1 MGGNPI
7 NFFDSLGLYPTCE
20 SIILGVF
27 DVVSSRT
34 EEQVL
39 SRDYGFAFVVTG
51 PTVSPNLDPRRPR
64 QIPIA
69 PSLRTEVWW
78 ALRESLSIKEF
89 EKRKTFQKLK
99 VFCTELLKD
108 ECGNTREFN
117 TNFEQT
123 ELINE
128 IERLTGERIE
138 TREQLLRLLF
148 VL

>member
-1 MGGNPI
+1 MVGNPI
-7 NFFDSLGLYPTCE
+7 NLFDPLGLFPTCE
-20 SIILGVF
+20 SIILGTFNVIT
-27 DVVSSRT
+27 SRT

-39 SRDYGFAFVVTG
+39 SKDYGFAFVVTG
-51 PTVSPNLDPRRPR
+51 PSVSPNLDPRRPR
-64 QIPIA
+64 RPPIA

-78 ALRESLSIKEF
+78 ALRELLSIKEF
-89 EKRKTFQKLK
+89 EKTKTFQNLK
-99 VFCTELLKD
+99 FFCTELLTD

-117 TNFEQT
+117 TSFERT

>member
-1 MGGNPI
+1 VVGNPI
-7 NFFDSLGLYPTCE
+7 NLFDPLGLFPTCE
-20 SIILGVF
+20 SIILGTFNVIT
-27 DVVSSRT
+27 SRT

-39 SRDYGFAFVVTG
+39 SKDYGFAFVVTG
-51 PTVSPNLDPRRPR
+51 PSVSPNLDPRRPR
-64 QIPIA
+64 RPPIA

-78 ALRESLSIKEF
+78 ALRELLSIKEF
-89 EKRKTFQKLK
+89 EKTKTFQNLK
-99 VFCTELLKD
+99 FFCTELLTD

-117 TNFEQT
+117 TSFERT

>member
-1 MGGNPI
+1 MNGNPI
-7 NFFDSLGLYPTCE
+7 NFFDSLGLLPTCE
-20 SIILGVF
+20 SIIIGSF

-39 SRDYGFAFVVTG
+39 SRDYGFAFRVTG
-51 PTVSPNLDPRRPR
+51 PSVGPNLDPRRPR
-64 QIPIA
+64 QPPIA

-78 ALRESLSIKEF
+78 ALRELLSIKEF
-89 EKRKTFQKLK
+89 EKTKNFMKFK
-99 VFCTELLKD
+99 VFCTELLTD

-117 TNFEQT
+117 TNFERT
-123 ELINE
+123 ELVNE
-128 IERLTGERIE
+128 VERLTGERIE